1 MVPLLRMRDTSR
13 ATDGFSATLST
24 MGMAHRAAASRRA
37 SAHPQRCRERGIAA
51 IRALEAA
58 QF

>member
-1 MVPLLRMRDTSR
+1 MRDTSR